1 MAFLHLSAKLPTAA
15 PCWSCYGNLL
25 QLGIYTQEQ
34 THSLIT
40 GPDAFAQCIDCP
52 LPSQLM
58 GYVQNQRCIGTFPF
72 GPVFPGGVGVNL
84 SLRSGAELDRKR
96 KESKFMEVKGGCF

>member
-1 MAFLHLSAKLPTAA
+1 
-15 PCWSCYGNLL
+15 
-25 QLGIYTQEQ
+25 
-34 THSLIT
+34 
-40 GPDAFAQCIDCP
+40 
-52 LPSQLM
+52 M

-84 SLRSGAELDRKR
+84 SLGSGAKLDRKR